1 VVDTGTKQESTMRQ
15 FKPWGL
21 AVALAAALGLAACGS
36 SDPVSGNAGPVTG
49 PVGGNAGGPPREGRS
64 ANDADSLY
72 LNALPPG
79 SNGNSA
85 GGAGLPV
92 EGAQL
97 TYPDNFRDQL
107 DLYGNLVYSPQNL
120 RAAPCTP
127 PASIDAHTQVSD
139 LACNYFKRESLE
151 PETVVAE
158 ITLQAH
164 NGGSVTIRR
173 DGWGVPFVEGDDREA
188 AGFGFG
194 YAAAQDR
201 LWLYDVLRS
210 VGRGRFSEYL
220 GPAPDTY
227 GFDADIANVA
237 GYSEAEYTAM
247 IEATAAK
254 FGEIGGVVLKD
265 LDAVVAGMNAY
276 LEFLS
281 APAGLGEAPPEYAS
295 LAVQPGG
302 EPLRFPPAP
311 FTRGDI
317 VASAVLIQAI
327 FAAGGGRELSAVE
340 LLQKL
345 DPGFG
350 PDSGSVPQAAC
361 EFWRD
366 VRHAEDAD
374 TPLTID
380 TEYATQSPGRVS
392 EACPQPLPA
401 GAAIWDPGS
410 LQGRATLVREPAGG
424 IPLPLP
430 TADTVVNLLDVGDLL
445 PSLAPLL
452 GLVPQPLQFP
462 LELLGQA
469 GAVEVPLRHRLDPAR
484 SVVASL
490 EPARGAHAHL
500 AATGLEIPLRMS
512 NFLVVNG
519 SQTASG
525 HPIAVMG
532 PQSAYFVPQLLWE
545 VAIKSNGGTDL
556 DFAGRGVVF
565 GNLPYINI
573 GRGLDYAFS
582 ATSGSSDLVDIRVS
596 RLCNLDGTPAA
607 RDDADGDG
615 FPDAD
620 GYLVDVGDGQGA
632 LCRAFYKRT
641 DEWVA
646 QPTTASVALGGPT
659 GAERVR
665 RFVLRTH
672 YGPVFATATLRGEP
686 VVLSR
691 QRSTFF
697 GELDTALPFALATTP
712 TIKNAA
718 DFQRVFNSV
727 TGSFNWVYV
736 DHRDVA
742 YIHSGLY
749 PQRAP
754 TAHPELPVWGDGR
767 HEWAVDAQV
776 LDSLFFAS
784 FGGSRPFPG
793 RAVPVAQGDP
803 RRGYF
808 EWPGY
813 LSLAAHPQAIN
824 PAKGWITSWNNKPAK
839 GWWAADFN
847 GTYGPTHRAD
857 MLDDRLE
864 AFSATG
870 RKHDIASMIEIMS
883 DAAHT
888 DLRGQTVLPLLLE
901 LMQAGTLSDEQQQVV
916 ALMQEWIDAGSRP
929 WIDGSPGLGAW
940 RRDRDN
946 DGDYDQRAQVL
957 LMDAWYPRLIDSML
971 PQLVANDGLVGS
983 GRYDNPRAQGSA
995 YQEGWFQHMKRVL
1008 EMALGGSATPY
1019 RQLRCADGTRDGCRA
1034 AVLSALD
1041 QALADLG
1048 GFANR
1053 DEWTGSPLAPAG
1065 DQRVED
1071 ADAVRHTP
1079 FSFLPVPA
1087 IHWTNRPT
1095 FQQAVEIRS
1104 ARAP

>member
-1 VVDTGTKQESTMRQ
+1 MHQ
-15 FKPWGL
+15 FKRWCHV
-21 AVALAAALGLAACGS
+21 VALSASIGLAACGS
-36 SDPVSGNAGPVTG
+36 SDPVNGGAGPAPG
-49 PVGGNAGGPPREGRS
+49 PGAGGPPREGRS
-64 ANDADSLY
+64 PNDADSLY
-72 LNALPPG
+72 LNAMPPG

-85 GGAGLPV
+85 GGVGLPV
-92 EGAQL
+92 GELQL
-97 TYPDNFRDQL
+97 LYPDYFRDQL
-107 DLYGNLVYSPQNL
+107 DLYGNLVYSQPAL
-120 RAAPCTP
+120 KAEPCTP
-127 PASIDAHTQVSD
+127 PRSIDEHAQVSD
-139 LACNYFKRESLE
+139 LACNYFKRETLE
-151 PETVVAE
+151 PETVVSE
-158 ITLQAH
+158 ITLEAH
-164 NGGSVTIRR
+164 NGKSVTIRR

-188 AGFGFG
+188 AGYGFG

-201 LWLYDVLRS
+201 LWLYDVLRQ

-254 FGEIGGVVLKD
+254 FGELGGVVLKD

-276 LEFLS
+276 LAFVTS
-281 APAGLGEAPPEYAS
+281 AGGLGEAPPEYAS
-295 LAVQPGG
+295 LAIQPGT
-302 EPLRFPPAP
+302 EILRFPPAP

-317 VASAVLIQAI
+317 VASAVLIQSI
-327 FAAGGGRELSAVE
+327 FASGGGGETTAVQ
-340 LLQKL
+340 LLQGL
-345 DPGFG
+345 DPSFG
-350 PDSGSVPQAAC
+350 PDSGVVPQAAC

-366 VRHAEDAD
+366 VRHAEDPD

-380 TEYATQSPGRVS
+380 TEFATQVPGRVS
-392 EACPQPLPA
+392 ETCPQALPP
-401 GAAIWDPGS
+401 GAAIWDAGS

-462 LELLGQA
+462 VELVGDLLGKA
-469 GAVEVPLRHRLDPAR
+469 DAIADDVRIPLRRMPDPAR
-484 SVVASL
+484 TVVASL
-490 EPARGAHAHL
+490 DPMRGAHAHL
-500 AATGLEIPLRMS
+500 AATGFEMPMRMS
-512 NFLVVNG
+512 NYLAVNG

-532 PQSAYFVPQLLWE
+532 PQASYFVPQLLWE

-596 RLCNLDGTPAA
+596 RMCNLDGTPAS
-607 RDDADGDG
+607 RDDANGDG

-620 GYLVDVGDGQGA
+620 GYLVDVGDGQGL

-646 QPTTASVALGGPT
+646 QPTVASVALGGPT
-659 GAERVR
+659 GAENVR
-665 RFVLRTH
+665 RLVLRTH
-672 YGPVFATATLRGEP
+672 YGPVFATATVNGAP
-686 VVLSR
+686 VAISR

-697 GELDTALPFALATTP
+697 GELDTALPFALVTTP

-718 DFQRVFNSV
+718 DFQRVFNSM
-727 TGSFNWVYV
+727 TGTFNWLYV

-754 TAHPELPVWGDGR
+754 TVHPELPAWGDGR
-767 HEWAVDAQV
+767 HEWAVDAQA
-776 LDSLFFAS
+776 LDTLFFSS

-813 LSLAAHPQAIN
+813 LSLADHPQTVN
-824 PAKGWITSWNNKPAK
+824 PDKGWTTSWNNKPAK

-857 MLDDRLE
+857 MLEDRLD
-864 AFSATG
+864 AFRASG
-870 RKHDIASMIEIMS
+870 RRHDIASMIEIMS

-901 LMQAGTLSDEQQQVV
+901 LMQAGTLSDEQQQVI
-916 ALMQEWIDAGSRP
+916 ALMQAWIDDGSQQ
-929 WIDGSPGLGAW
+929 WIDGTPGLGAW

-946 DGDYDQRAQVL
+946 DGDYDLRAQVL
-957 LMDAWYPRLIDSML
+957 LMDAWYPRLIDSLL
-971 PQLVANDGLVGS
+971 PQLVANDGRVGT

-1008 EMALGGSATPY
+1008 EMALGKSATPY
-1019 RQLRCADGTRDGCRA
+1019 RQLRCADGTRDGCRG
-1034 AVLSALD
+1034 AVLGALD

-1053 DEWTGSPLAPAG
+1053 AEWTGSPLAPAG

-1095 FQQAVEIRS
+1095 FQQAIEIRS
-1104 ARAP
+1104 ERAP

>member
-1 VVDTGTKQESTMRQ
+1 MRKSTAWAAVVASAMLG
-15 FKPWGL
+15 
-21 AVALAAALGLAACGS
+21 VAGCGS
-36 SDPVSGNAGPVTG
+36 SDPVSGSPGGPAPTPG
-49 PVGGNAGGPPREGRS
+49 HGGAGGPQREGRTP
-64 ANDADSLY
+64 NDGDSLY
-72 LNALPPG
+72 LNAMPPG

-85 GGAGLPV
+85 GGVGLPV
-92 EGAQL
+92 GGLQL
-97 TYPDNFRDQL
+97 LYPDNFRDQL
-107 DLYGNLVYSPQNL
+107 DLYENLAHSQQNL
-120 RAAPCTP
+120 KAEPCAPP
-127 PASIDAHTQVSD
+127 PSIDEHERVSD
-139 LACNYFKRESLE
+139 LACNYFKHEGLE
-151 PETVVAE
+151 PDTVVS
-158 ITLQAH
+158 TLTLEAP
-164 NGGSVTIRR
+164 NGKQVTIRR

-188 AGFGFG
+188 AGYGFG

-201 LWLYDVLRS
+201 LWLYDVLRQ

-276 LEFLS
+276 VDYVTS
-281 APAGLGEAPPEYAS
+281 VAGLGDAPPEYAS
-295 LAVQPGG
+295 LAIQPGT
-302 EPLRFPPAP
+302 ELLRFPPEP

-317 VASAVLIQAI
+317 VASAVLIQSI
-327 FAAGGGRELSAVE
+327 FASGGGGEATAVQ

-345 DPGFG
+345 DPSFG
-350 PDSGSVPQAAC
+350 PSSAAVPQAAC

-366 VRHAEDAD
+366 VRHAEDPD

-380 TEYATQSPGRVS
+380 TVFATQSPGPVS
-392 EACPQPLPA
+392 EACPQSLPE
-401 GAAIWDPGS
+401 GAAIWDVGS
-410 LQGRATLVREPAGG
+410 LQGRATLYREPAGG

-430 TADTVVNLLDVGDLL
+430 TADTVINLLDVGDLL
-445 PSLAPLL
+445 PSLMPLV
-452 GLVPQPLQFP
+452 GLVPQPLQLP
-462 LELLGQA
+462 IELVGDLLGKA
-469 GAVEVPLRHRLDPAR
+469 DAVSTDVQIPLRRRLDPQR
-484 SVVASL
+484 TVVASID
-490 EPARGAHAHL
+490 PMRGAHAHL
-500 AATGLEIPLRMS
+500 SASGFEIPMRMS
-512 NFLVVNG
+512 NYLAVTG
-519 SQTASG
+519 DQTESG

-532 PQSAYFVPQLLWE
+532 PQASYFVPQLLWE

-556 DFAGRGVVF
+556 DFNGRGVVF

-596 RLCNLDGTPAA
+596 RLCNLDGSPAS
-607 RDDADGDG
+607 RDDANGDG

-620 GYLVDVGDGQGA
+620 GYRVDVGDGQGA

-646 QPTTASVALGGPT
+646 QPTVASIALGGPT
-659 GAERVR
+659 GAETVR
-665 RFVLRTH
+665 RYVLRTH
-672 YGPVFATATLRGEP
+672 YGPVFATATVDGEP
-686 VVLSR
+686 VAISR

-712 TIKNAA
+712 TVKNAA
-718 DFQRVFNSV
+718 DFQRVFNSM
-727 TGSFNWVYV
+727 TGTFNWIYV
-736 DHRDVA
+736 DHRDVG

-749 PQRAP
+749 PQRAAS
-754 TAHPELPVWGDGR
+754 AHPELPTWGDGR
-767 HEWAVDAQV
+767 HEWAVDADA

-803 RRGYF
+803 RLGYF

-824 PAKGWITSWNNKPAK
+824 PDKGWTTSWNNRPAA

-857 MLDDRLE
+857 MLEDRLD
-864 AFSATG
+864 AFRQSG
-870 RKHDIASMIEIMS
+870 RKHDIASMVEIMS

-888 DLRGQTVLPLLLE
+888 DLRGQTVLPLLLQVME
-901 LMQAGTLSDEQQQVV
+901 TGDLSDEQQQVV
-916 ALMQEWIDAGSRP
+916 ALMREWMAAGSRQ
-929 WIDGSPGLGAW
+929 WIDGGDGLGAY

-957 LMDAWYPRLIDSML
+957 LMDAWYPRLIDSVL
-971 PQLVANDGLVGS
+971 PQLVANDGLVGT

-995 YQEGWFQHMKRVL
+995 YQEGWYQHMKRVL
-1008 EMALGGSATPY
+1008 EMALGTTDTPY
-1019 RQLRCADGTRDGCRA
+1019 RQLRCADGTRDGCRT
-1034 AVLSALD
+1034 AVLLALD

-1048 GFANR
+1048 GFAAR
-1053 DEWTGSPLAPAG
+1053 AEWTGSPLAPAG
-1065 DQRVED
+1065 GERVED
-1071 ADAVRHTP
+1071 ADAVVHTP

-1087 IHWTNRPT
+1087 MHWTNRPT
-1095 FQQAVEIRS
+1095 FQQAIEIRTT
-1104 ARAP
+1104 RAP

>member
-1 VVDTGTKQESTMRQ
+1 MWQSKAWVG
-15 FKPWGL
+15 
-21 AVALAAALGLAACGS
+21 AVALAAAAIAGCGS
-36 SDPVSGNAGPVTG
+36 SDPVGGGTNAPDTGSG
-49 PVGGNAGGPPREGRS
+49 GGDAGGPPRAGRTP
-64 ANDADSLY
+64 NDGDSLY
-72 LNALPPG
+72 LNVLPPG
-79 SNGNSA
+79 ANGNSA
-85 GGAGLPV
+85 GGVGVPV

-97 TYPDNFRDQL
+97 VYPNNFRDQL
-107 DLYGNLVYSPQNL
+107 DLYGNLAYSPPNL
-120 RAAPCTP
+120 KATPCTP
-127 PASIDAHTQVSD
+127 PTSIDAHQPVSD
-139 LACNYFKRESLE
+139 LACNYFKREGLE
-151 PETVVAE
+151 PDTVVSE

-164 NGGSVTIRR
+164 NGKSVIIRR
-173 DGWGVPFVEGDDREA
+173 DAWGVPFVEGEDREA

-201 LWLYDVLRS
+201 LWLYDVLRQ

-254 FGEIGGVVLKD
+254 FGDLGGVILKD

-276 LEFLS
+276 LAHVS
-281 APAGLGEAPPEYAS
+281 SPQGLGEAPPEYAS

-327 FAAGGGRELSAVE
+327 FAAGGGGEASAVQ

-345 DPGFG
+345 DPSFG
-350 PDSGSVPQAAC
+350 PNSTSVPRAAC

-380 TEYATQSPGRVS
+380 LEFATQVPGRVS
-392 EACPQPLPA
+392 EVCPQPLPP
-401 GAAIWDPGS
+401 GVAIWDPGS
-410 LQGRATLVREPAGG
+410 LEGRVTLYREPAGG
-424 IPLPLP
+424 VPLPLP
-430 TADTVVNLLDVGDLL
+430 TADTVRELLDLEDLL
-445 PSLAPLL
+445 PSLLPLA

-462 LELLGQA
+462 FDLLGKA
-469 GAVEVPLRHRLDPAR
+469 DEVQIPLRPRLDPER

-490 EPARGAHAHL
+490 DPAQGAHRHL
-500 AATGLEIPLRMS
+500 AATGLHIPLRMS
-512 NFLVVNG
+512 NFLAVNAD
-519 SQTASG
+519 QTASG

-556 DFAGRGVVF
+556 DFNGRGVVF

-573 GRGLDYAFS
+573 GRGLDFAFS
-582 ATSGSSDLVDIRVS
+582 ATSGGSDLVDIRVS
-596 RLCNLDGTPAA
+596 RMCNLDGSPAS
-607 RDDADGDG
+607 RDDANGDG

-620 GYLVDVGDGQGA
+620 GYLVDVGDGEG
-632 LCRAFYKRT
+632 LRCRAFYKRT

-646 QPTTASVALGGPT
+646 QPTVASVALGGPT
-659 GAERVR
+659 GAETVR

-672 YGPVFATATLRGEP
+672 YGPVFATATVNGEP
-686 VVLSR
+686 VAISR
-691 QRSTFF
+691 QRTTFF
-697 GELDTALPFALATTP
+697 GELDTALPFALVTTP

-718 DFQRVFNSV
+718 DFQRVFNSM
-727 TGSFNWVYV
+727 TGTFNWIYV
-736 DHRDVA
+736 DHRDVG

-749 PQRAP
+749 PRRAA

-767 HEWAVDAQV
+767 HEWASDAAV
-776 LDSLFFAS
+776 LDRLFFAN

-813 LSLAAHPQAIN
+813 LSLTEHPRAIN
-824 PAKGWITSWNNKPAK
+824 PDKGWITSWNNRPAK

-857 MLDDRLE
+857 MLEDRLE
-864 AFSATG
+864 AFAATG

-901 LMQAGTLSDEQQQVV
+901 LMEAGPLNDEQRQVV
-916 ALMQEWIDAGSRP
+916 ALMRAWMNAGSRQ
-929 WIDGSPGLGAW
+929 WIDGGEGLGAY
-940 RRDRDN
+940 RRDRDQ

-957 LMDAWYPRLIDSML
+957 LMDAWYPRLIDSVL

-1008 EMALGGSATPY
+1008 EMALGKSATPY

-1034 AVLSALD
+1034 AVLLALD

-1053 DEWTGSPLAPAG
+1053 DQWTGSPRAPAG
-1065 DQRVED
+1065 GERVED

-1095 FQQAVEIRS
+1095 FQQVIEIRTT
-1104 ARAP
+1104 RVP